1 MISIC
6 IPVYNFDV
14 TNLVTELHSQGV
26 TAAIPFEILVMDD
39 ASACCKEKNR
49 LLQSLPFVQYFELEA
64 NLGRSRIRNQ
74 MALKARYNYLLYI
87 DCDAEVVSPNY
98 IKNYLN
104 YCYKDVVCYGGIAYA
119 PTCPSPEVYLRW
131 RIGVKRE
138 AINAYRRSRKPN
150 RNFSTFNFLMDRD
163 FFLNVSFN
171 EQLVGYGHE
180 DTLFSF
186 DLFKHN
192 VIVRHIENPL
202 RHIGLENGPVTLI
215 KCREGIKNARTIVR
229 LLNNDPL
236 FIKSM
241 PLLVWGRR
249 MDKLHL
255 RPLLAFFFRNFH
267 KFMEV
272 NLLHKYAWMPL
283 FGFWK
288 LSYYCYLENEPAPGE
303 AEKKLL

>member
-6 IPVYNFDV
+6 IPVFNFDV

-39 ASACCKEKNR
+39 ASVYFKEKNR
-49 LLQSLPFVQYFELEA
+49 LLQSLPFVQYFELET

-74 MALKARYNYLLYI
+74 MALKARYDYLLYL
-87 DCDAEVVSPNY
+87 DCDTEVVSPNY

-104 YCYKDVVCYGGIAYA
+104 YCYKEVVCYGGISYA
-119 PTCPSPEVYLRW
+119 PTCPGPEYFLRW
-131 RIGVKRE
+131 TIGVKRE
-138 AINAYRRSRKPN
+138 SINAYRRSRRPN
-150 RNFSTFNFLMDRD
+150 QNFSTFNFLMDRD
-163 FFLNVSFN
+163 FFLKVSFN

-202 RHIGLENGPVTLI
+202 RHIGLENNELTLI
-215 KCREGIKNARTIVR
+215 KSREGIRNARTIVS

-249 MDKLHL
+249 MDRLHL
-255 RPLLAFFFRNFH
+255 KPLLAFCYRNIH

-283 FGFWK
+283 FCFWK
-288 LSYYCYLENEPAPGE
+288 LSYYCFLEQESLKKE